1 VPAVAYLAF
10 YDRLT
15 DGVLVTDPS
24 GRLIYANRV
33 ARDLLGLAGDEPLP
47 DDVGCLFTPSG
58 AWQALLAEEA
68 ELAVTVHDKT
78 VSAVSNLGA
87 EDVTI
92 LLGRQPDGGHLLAL
106 SHVARELNATVELQR
121 VLEIVLNEALRAAH
135 LSCGDV
141 VLINL
146 DDGQCLEH
154 FGRGCPV
161 EVAWDPELEL
171 EIVHGGGTRLI
182 DNLAQARVFPGHPDL
197 QAALAVPFYYEGSV
211 AGVIH
216 LYHHRPIA
224 VDTATVDYLESL
236 AAHCAVAVGN
246 ARRYQEQLARNTR
259 LRHRTEQIAQI
270 VKISRV
276 IRSEQPFEEML
287 EEVVY
292 ALQEGVGFNVVL
304 LSLVVGEGA
313 QRSLR
318 RVAAAG
324 LPLHVWEQQRTVQ
337 QPFANVEA
345 LLQDDYRIGSAYFI
359 PAESSASYEG
369 LVQTFTPLIQD
380 EAPAPNE
387 WHADDLF
394 LIPLR
399 ASDGDILGL
408 LSLDDPRDG
417 LRPNVEIIALVEV
430 FANQAA
436 VALENAQLH
445 SASQRALREL
455 GERAERLAVINRLS
469 ARFGSTLNSQEIMD
483 TVVDEMALI
492 TGIDRVRLILFDAK
506 SGSGIVGAKHASL
519 AGGRDRDPDVT
530 EGLLYEALSERR
542 QPLVIEGAGLDPA
555 AYTVVDG
562 ERIGGAGSM
571 LVVPMMVQDRLIGG
585 VVLEVTGAPRRFS
598 DAEVEMCAIV
608 CNQAAIALDNARLY
622 EQVSRFTAE
631 LERRVEER
639 TRDLAHE
646 RDRIS
651 ALLRIT
657 SELSTSLDLERVL
670 HRSLDLVNEAIGA
683 AQGSI
688 YLLDQATGEL
698 VHRAAL
704 GWPSSESVE
713 GRRFPFR
720 RGEGL
725 IGWVFKEQRSTIVDD
740 ALTDER
746 WKPLPG
752 ASMEH
757 RSALAVPLSSSE
769 GVVGV
774 LMLMSPEPNAFSE
787 PQLQLVEAAA
797 LQVATAMNNAELFK
811 LIGEQAERLGGLMR
825 AEQEEAAKSAAIL
838 ESVADGVMVVD
849 GRGRVILFNATA
861 ERILELERS
870 QILGKPIGEFIGL
883 WGKAGAVW
891 GAAIDEWTHAVGLEK
906 TNQFLEERLELG
918 AKVVSVHLAP
928 VLSGRRDFPSFLG
941 TVSVFRDITRD
952 VELDR
957 MQREWVSTVSHELR
971 TPMTSIKGYAD
982 LLMLGAAG
990 PVSETQT
997 RFLEVIKNNADRLS
1011 LLVNDLLDISRIETG
1026 RMKLDFRPIDLHELV
1041 AIVVDNLHGRVEQEE
1056 KEMEIQVRLSDGLPA
1071 VWGDIDRVTQILT
1084 NLLDNAFNYT
1094 PAGGTITIAA
1104 SPEERI
1110 APDKQAERISVRVID
1125 TGIGVASDEQT
1136 KIFDRFYRSDQP
1148 EVQRVS
1154 GTGLGLAIVNHLV
1167 DMHGGRLIVHSEGLG
1182 EGSTFSFTLPMATN
1196 QITADE

>member
-1 VPAVAYLAF
+1 LS
-10 YDRLT
+10 
-15 DGVLVTDPS
+15 DGVLVTDLA
-24 GRLIYANRV
+24 GRPIYANAA
-33 ARDLLGLAGDEPLP
+33 ARELLQLGGSEPLP
-47 DDVGCLFTPSG
+47 EEIDSVLAPAG
-58 AWQALLAEEA
+58 AWQSLLAGETE
-68 ELAVTVHDKT
+68 VTV
-78 VSAVSNLGA
+78 VL
-87 EDVTI
+87 EDGEVAAASTLDEEEVTI
-92 LLGRQPDGGHLLAL
+92 VLSRQPPSNPMLVL
-106 SHVARELNATVELQR
+106 SQVARELNATVELGR
-121 VLEIVLNEALRAAH
+121 VLEIVLNEARRASGF
-135 LSCGDV
+135 SCGDV

-146 DDGQCLEH
+146 EDGECIERRV
-154 FGRGCPV
+154 RGCPV
-161 EVAWDPELEL
+161 EISWDPDL
-171 EIVHGGGTRLI
+171 EIEFVREGGIRLI
-182 DNLAQARVFPGHPDL
+182 DQLGEVSAFPGHPEL
-197 QAALAVPFYYEGSV
+197 QAAAAIPFFYEGSV
-211 AGVIH
+211 AGLIH
-216 LYHHRPIA
+216 LYHDRPIRLDCATA
-224 VDTATVDYLESL
+224 VYLEAL

-246 ARRYQEQLARNTR
+246 ARRYQEQLDRNTH

-270 VKISRV
+270 VRISRV

-304 LSLVVGEGA
+304 LSLVEGEGA
-313 QRSLR
+313 GRLLR

-324 LPLHVWEQQRTVQ
+324 LPLSVWEAQRAVK
-337 QPFANVEA
+337 QPFANVEV
-345 LLQDDYRIGSAYFI
+345 LLQDDYRVGNAFFI
-359 PAESSASYEG
+359 PAELSVTYEG
-369 LVQTFTPLIQD
+369 LVQTFTPLAQK
-380 EAPAPNE
+380 EKPGPE
-387 WHADDLF
+387 KWHANDLF

-399 ASDGDILGL
+399 ASDGMILGL

-417 LRPNVEIIALVEV
+417 LRPNAETIALVEV

-445 SASQRALREL
+445 SASQSALREL
-455 GERAERLAVINRLS
+455 EERAERLAVVNRLS
-469 ARFGSTLNSQEIMD
+469 AQFGSTLNSQEIMD

-492 TGIDRVRLILFDAK
+492 TGVDRAYLILFDSE
-506 SGSGIVGAKHASL
+506 SGMGIVGAEHLPRAEDGDREPTLMKVPLYDALVDTREPL
-519 AGGRDRDPDVT
+519 AIGEVGSHPLTRALVEDRRAD
-530 EGLLYEALSERR
+530 
-542 QPLVIEGAGLDPA
+542 GAHS
-555 AYTVVDG
+555 
-562 ERIGGAGSM
+562 I

-585 VVLEVTGAPRRFS
+585 VVLEVTDAPREFGA
-598 DAEVEMCAIV
+598 AEVEMCAIV

-622 EQVSRFTAE
+622 EEVSRFTGE

-639 TRDLAHE
+639 TEDLERE

-670 HRSLDLVNEAIGA
+670 HRSLDLVNEVIGA

-688 YLLDQATGEL
+688 YLLDQTSGEL

-704 GWPSSESVE
+704 GWSAAGAVE
-713 GRRFPFR
+713 GQRFPFR

-725 IGWVFKEQRSTIVDD
+725 IGWVFREQRSTIVDD

-746 WKPLPG
+746 WKPLPQ
-752 ASMEH
+752 ATMEH
-757 RSALAVPLSSSE
+757 RSALAVPLTSSE

-774 LMLMSPEPNAFSE
+774 LVLMSPEPNAFSE
-787 PQLQLVEAAA
+787 PQLQLVETAA

-849 GRGRVILFNATA
+849 ARGRVILFNATA

-891 GAAIDEWTHAVGLEK
+891 GAAIEEWTHAVGVERAD
-906 TNQFLEERLELG
+906 QFLEERLELG
-918 AKVVSVHLAP
+918 DKVVSVHLAP
-928 VLSGRRDFPSFLG
+928 VLSGRHDFPSFLG

-990 PVSETQT
+990 SVSEMQT

-1056 KEMEIQVRLSDGLPA
+1056 KEMEIEVCLPDDLPA

-1094 PAGGTITIAA
+1094 PAGGTITVAA
-1104 SPEERI
+1104 LPDAKRAPDHDLERI
-1110 APDKQAERISVRVID
+1110 AVRVID
-1125 TGIGVASDEQT
+1125 TGIGIAAEEQAR
-1136 KIFDRFYRSDQP
+1136 IFDRFYRSDQP
-1148 EVQRVS
+1148 DVQRVS

-1167 DMHGGRLIVHSEGLG
+1167 DMHGGRLVVHSEGSG
-1182 EGSTFSFTLPMATN
+1182 KGSTFSFTLPVATKRMMM
-1196 QITADE
+1196 DE

>member
-1 VPAVAYLAF
+1 L
-10 YDRLT
+10 
-15 DGVLVTDPS
+15 
-24 GRLIYANRV
+24 
-33 ARDLLGLAGDEPLP
+33 
-47 DDVGCLFTPSG
+47 
-58 AWQALLAEEA
+58 
-68 ELAVTVHDKT
+68 
-78 VSAVSNLGA
+78 
-87 EDVTI
+87 EDATI
-92 LLGRQPDGGHLLAL
+92 
-106 SHVARELNATVELQR
+106 E
-121 VLEIVLNEALRAAH
+121 
-135 LSCGDV
+135 
-141 VLINL
+141 
-146 DDGQCLEH
+146 
-154 FGRGCPV
+154 
-161 EVAWDPELEL
+161 
-171 EIVHGGGTRLI
+171 
-182 DNLAQARVFPGHPDL
+182 
-197 QAALAVPFYYEGSV
+197 
-211 AGVIH
+211 
-216 LYHHRPIA
+216 
-224 VDTATVDYLESL
+224 YLESL
-236 AAHCAVAVGN
+236 AAHCAVAAGN

-304 LSLVVGEGA
+304 LSLVDGENP

-324 LPLHVWEQQRTVQ
+324 LPLHVWEQQKTIR

-345 LLQDDYRIGSAYFI
+345 MLQDDYRIGSAYFI
-359 PAESSASYEG
+359 PAESRARYEG
-369 LVQTFTPLIQD
+369 LVQTFSPLAQD
-380 EAPAPNE
+380 EIPAPSE

-399 ASDGDILGL
+399 ASDGDVLGL

-417 LRPNVEIIALVEV
+417 LRPTAELIALVEV

-445 SASQRALREL
+445 AASQRALMEL
-455 GERAERLAVINRLS
+455 GERAERLAIINRLS
-469 ARFGSTLNSQEIMD
+469 ARFGSTLNSQEIVD

-492 TGIDRVRLILFDAK
+492 TGIDRARLILFDPE
-506 SGSGIVGAKHASL
+506 SGAGILGAEHGSP
-519 AGGRDRDPDVT
+519 AGGDGQPDVV
-530 EGLLYEALSERR
+530 GRALYEALSERR
-542 QPLVIEGAGLDPA
+542 EPLVIEGAESDPA
-555 AYTVVDG
+555 ARTVVDG
-562 ERIGGAGSM
+562 GPADHAGSM
-571 LVVPMMVQDRLIGG
+571 LVVPMMIQDRLIGG
-585 VVLEVTGAPRRFS
+585 VLLEVVDVPRRFS
-598 DAEVEMCAIV
+598 EAEVEMCAIV

-639 TRDLAHE
+639 TRDLERE

-670 HRSLDLVNEAIGA
+670 HRSLDLVNEVIGA

-688 YLLDQATGEL
+688 FLLDQATGEL

-746 WKPLPG
+746 WQPLPG
-752 ASMEH
+752 ASMDH

-774 LMLMSPEPNAFSE
+774 LMLMSPEPDAFSE
-787 PQLQLVEAAA
+787 PQLQLVETAA

-849 GRGRVILFNATA
+849 ARGRVILFNATA

-870 QILGKPIGEFIGL
+870 EILGKPIGEFIGL
-883 WGKAGAVW
+883 WGKAGAAW

-918 AKVVSVHLAP
+918 EKVVSVHLAP

-982 LLMLGAAG
+982 LLILGAAG
-990 PVSETQT
+990 PVSETQA

-1056 KEMEIQVRLSDGLPA
+1056 KAMAIEVDLPDGLPA

-1104 SPEERI
+1104 APEARIAPGQPAERI
-1110 APDKQAERISVRVID
+1110 AVRVID
-1125 TGIGVASDEQT
+1125 TGIGIASDEQT

-1148 EVQRVS
+1148 DVQRVS

-1167 DMHGGRLIVHSEGLG
+1167 DMHGGRLRVHSEGLG
-1182 EGSTFSFTLPMATN
+1182 KGSAFSFTLPMATN
-1196 QITADE
+1196 QMTVDE